1 MIRKKVRAVTHGA
14 ISIVNAI
21 ATGKGSALG
30 ISLTVT
36 AEAELRPGHGVQC
49 PTTSAKLMRN
59 IVFNTI
65 PESIISENS
74 VCLSVKSQI
83 PAGVGL
89 KSSSAVSSAV
99 ALACSK
105 LVKDKINDHAVLDTA
120 VRASLDAGITITGAY
135 DDSAASYFGGFVV
148 TDNYT
153 LEIKRYE
160 KAQENLYATI
170 FLPHSAPRGD
180 IHKLNLMSN
189 LSQEAIEWATVG
201 EYWKAMNLNGMVLSS
216 CLSKDYYPAV
226 MAIQKGALAASMSG
240 NGPSIAA
247 VSYEEKLADINS
259 CFSKLNGM
267 VIVSKINNDKASVET
282 LIGKNSGNEFED

>member
-21 ATGKGSALG
+21 STGKGSALG
-30 ISLTVT
+30 ISLTVS
-36 AEAELRPGHGVQC
+36 AEAELGPGHGVKC
-49 PTTSAKLMRN
+49 ETAGAKLMRN

-65 PESIISENS
+65 PQDIIAENS
-74 VCLSVKSQI
+74 VYLSVKSQI

-105 LVKDKINDHAVLDTA
+105 LVKDKINDHAVLDAA
-120 VRASLDAGITITGAY
+120 VRASLDAGVTITGAY

-153 LEIKRYE
+153 LEIKRYD

-170 FLPHSAPRGD
+170 FLPHSTPRGD
-180 IHKLNLMSN
+180 IHKLTLMSN
-189 LSQEAIEWATVG
+189 LSQEAIEWATAG

-216 CLSKDYYPAV
+216 CLSKDYNPA
-226 MAIQKGALAASMSG
+226 MIAIQKGALAASISG

-247 VSYEEKLADINS
+247 VSYEEELADINLG
-259 CFSKLNGM
+259 FSKFNGK
-267 VIVSKINNDKASVET
+267 VIVSKINNDKASVEI
-282 LIGKNSGNEFED
+282 LIGKNSGNELED